1 MFEFKDLDPA
11 TRLEM
16 VAAIN
21 EAQTTGNI
29 YESARFNQAGR
40 DQWLTLLLEAA
51 TSHNEHWL
59 AFQLEARA
67 LMKDFEGARTPS
79 GGYTT
84 KHVPHTASET
94 MADGQFNRFY
104 ILGLCRRARAAGHTH
119 LVVYRAKA
127 VADPRPESQAL
138 IGTSM
143 SIDVIETQLKDTK
156 SSFKSPLVK
165 PNSGLSVRIS

>member
-21 EAQTTGNI
+21 EAQSTGNI

-51 TSHNEHWL
+51 ESHDEHWL
-59 AFQLEARA
+59 AFQLEAKA
-67 LMKDFEGARTPS
+67 MMKDFEGANTPS
-79 GGYTT
+79 GGYTI
-84 KHVPHTASET
+84 KHVPHTASQT

-104 ILGLCRRARAAGHTH
+104 ILGLCRKARATGHTH
-119 LVVYRAKA
+119 LVVYRAQA
-127 VADPRPESQAL
+127 VTEPRPESQAL
-138 IGTSM
+138 VGTTM
-143 SIDVIETQLKDTK
+143 SIDGIETQLKDTK
-156 SSFKSPLVK
+156 LSFKSPLVK
-165 PNSGLSVRIS
+165 PNSGLSVRLS